1 MAPDIDSLA
10 NFFTEG
16 YATNGVPRNKDYEI
30 PDVVLYAPTIRR
42 IRVLSIGAGLT
53 GIMNAYYMQKQLQN
67 VEHVIYDKN
76 EDIGGTWLD
85 NRYPGTPSARK
96 VMSEP
101 ESSRLWKFCTSSL
114 PTEVLSTQ

>member
-30 PDVVLYAPTIRR
+30 PDVVLHAPTIRR

-53 GIMNAYYMQKQLQN
+53 GIMNAYYMQKQLEN
-67 VEHVIYDKN
+67 VEHVIYERN
-76 EDIGGTWLD
+76 EDIGGTWLE
-85 NRYPGTPSARK
+85 NRYPGTLAAENAIF
-96 VMSEP
+96 EP
-101 ESSRLWKFCTSSL
+101 EDHTPRDFCTFCL
-114 PTEVLSTQ
+114 